1 MPAHFVWNLNEAN
14 FTWDQCCL
22 EATRK
27 PLLLALGKSKVQRI
41 AAFAPARQYVRQ
53 AAKCVRFLLKK
64 VGISEH

>member
-27 PLLLALGKSKVQRI
+27 PLLALGKSKVQRI